1 MKMIEEILL
10 FSDLINVG
18 SFIKLSDK
26 SGISQPTISRKIQAL
41 EEEYGTLLIRT
52 SHGIRLTDNGNKFY
66 SKSLE
71 LKQNINNWF
80 RNFNDAED
88 NQINILLPEWMG
100 QTVVKNG
107 ILPFLKNYPNIRL
120 NIKYGDRLVDFIKEN
135 LDFAITSV
143 QPKQSFQIAK
153 FLDAGK
159 IIYYCRHDYIKK
171 DDLPENLEKL
181 GLEHKFLAVNQDP
194 ILELKDNQIPQS
206 RYLHTNDQHLE
217 TMNISA
223 DLILSD
229 YVTAQ
234 QIMHSNN
241 QFISVTY
248 ESLIQE
254 QLSTGY
260 FIPVMRNTY
269 AKSISYQIIMPERI
283 VNDYKKNF
291 LNLLLENINL
301 SVAPIL
307 S

>member
-1 MKMIEEILL
+1 
-10 FSDLINVG
+10 V
-18 SFIKLSDK
+18 
-26 SGISQPTISRKIQAL
+26 
-41 EEEYGTLLIRT
+41 
-52 SHGIRLTDNGNKFY
+52 
-66 SKSLE
+66 
-71 LKQNINNWF
+71 W
-80 RNFNDAED
+80 
-88 NQINILLPEWMG
+88 
-100 QTVVKNG
+100 
-107 ILPFLKNYPNIRL
+107 
-120 NIKYGDRLVDFIKEN
+120 
-135 LDFAITSV
+135 
-143 QPKQSFQIAK
+143 
-153 FLDAGK
+153 K

-194 ILELKDNQIPQS
+194 ILELEDNQIPQS

-241 QFISVTY
+241 QFISVAY

-301 SVAPIL
+301 SVAPIP

>member
-1 MKMIEEILL
+1 
-10 FSDLINVG
+10 
-18 SFIKLSDK
+18 
-26 SGISQPTISRKIQAL
+26 
-41 EEEYGTLLIRT
+41 
-52 SHGIRLTDNGNKFY
+52 
-66 SKSLE
+66 
-71 LKQNINNWF
+71 
-80 RNFNDAED
+80 
-88 NQINILLPEWMG
+88 MG

-159 IIYYCRHDYIKK
+159 IIYYCRYDYIKK
-171 DDLPENLEKL
+171 NNLPENLESL
-181 GLEHKFLAVNQDP
+181 DLAHKFLAVNQDP

-206 RYLHTNDQHLE
+206 RYLHANDQHLE
-217 TMNISA
+217 TINISA

-234 QIMHSNN
+234 QIIHSSN

-260 FIPVMRNTY
+260 FIPVMGDTY
-269 AKSISYQIIMPERI
+269 AKSINYQIIMPERI

-301 SVAPIL
+301 SIAPIVC
-307 S
+307 

>member
-18 SFIKLSDK
+18 SFIKLSDR

-159 IIYYCRHDYIKK
+159 IIYYCCHDYIKK

-194 ILELKDNQIPQS
+194 ILELNDNQIPQS

-241 QFISVTY
+241 QFISVAY

-260 FIPVMRNTY
+260 FIPVMPDIY

-283 VNDYKKNF
+283 INDYKKNF

-301 SVAPIL
+301 SIAPIL